1 LSGALALGKRGVTCI
16 PRQPLSFAPSSTS
29 LCFLRALSGSTGWQW
44 PVSWS
49 TLGSLQLVGCVS
61 GCQGGIRGG
70 YSPNS
75 PTRDVELRGVALAAR
90 PWPEPD
96 LLPCLFVVG
105 RFTTSHYPRMSVS
118 HCGVKAQR

>member
-61 GCQGGIRGG
+61 GAKEVYAEDTHRTVRHETW
-70 YSPNS
+70 NS
-75 PTRDVELRGVALAAR
+75 AVSR
-90 PWPEPD
+90 
-96 LLPCLFVVG
+96 LLPGPGLSRIF
-105 RFTTSHYPRMSVS
+105 FHVS
-118 HCGVKAQR
+118 SS